1 MTSTEKDGARSVP
14 KLTPKGAG
22 APKSFFFPPGVMLS
36 NRSSVHETTEEVA
49 TSRVELS
56 VLISDF
62 VFGMIHMTLC
72 LWLRL
77 HRVFS
82 ITFGDRS

>member
-36 NRSSVHETTEEVA
+36 NRSSVHETTEEDLE
-49 TSRVELS
+49 SS
-56 VLISDF
+56 KHSDSNRF
-62 VFGMIHMTLC
+62 LEE
-72 LWLRL
+72 
-77 HRVFS
+77 S
-82 ITFGDRS
+82 